1 MQGDTNEYVKCTRKT
16 IQRNNALAPS
26 DEPCNLPEWRKRDA
40 RRAVATKTARRES
53 VRDHRAV
60 LALGDTPGRP
70 GPERAQERFVLRGEA
85 RRGPGRRGDVRG
97 PEGGQRRPRP
107 RE

>member
-26 DEPCNLPEWRKRDA
+26 DEPRNLPEWRKRDA

-60 LALGDTPGRP
+60 LALGDTPGGP
-70 GPERAQERFVLRGEA
+70 GPEHPKSRKAPKAEIEQKY
-85 RRGPGRRGDVRG
+85 
-97 PEGGQRRPRP
+97 
-107 RE
+107 